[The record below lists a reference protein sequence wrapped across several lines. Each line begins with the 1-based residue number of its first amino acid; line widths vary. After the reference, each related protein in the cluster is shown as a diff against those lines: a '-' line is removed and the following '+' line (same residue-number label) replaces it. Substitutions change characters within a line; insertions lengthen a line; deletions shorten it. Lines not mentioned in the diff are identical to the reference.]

1 MKTHEDSVSAWR
13 RTFIAC
19 FFLFCIGGVYHVLFL
34 RTFSHWWFED
44 DPVLFAFVRTIAN
57 PLRFFFDRSAI
68 QSFSASLVPMQ
79 SVSMW
84 IDSAI
89 AYRSVR
95 FAQIHHLF
103 SLQVTLILL
112 YIVLRDFGLR
122 SRAAFALVL
131 LWLCLPATVSVN
143 EFLSARHYLEGFGWS
158 LGAVLVAQKI
168 GQRRWRETA
177 PTIALLFVMLAIGAL
192 FKELYV
198 VTVPLFVFFYLYSCR
213 RYMAAGIALLVIPLY
228 GLYRVWAFGS
238 RLPLFMPLVETRAY
252 LKFLGRFPYI
262 FAGNAGGYLIIIA
275 LGLLCLWRFRNINLR
290 IAGCALL
297 LLCTALATIYPTTF
311 AISRDWLIHG
321 TWYRV
326 MFFVNTIFLLG
337 GGYWLEKTQT
347 RSARVAALVL
357 SGVILIEGGYVTER
371 HWHDEMVRY
380 KREGRYYLQHN
391 DRLIYS
397 ELAAYWYLGG
407 MQTLYEIVPRH
418 YITSREAG
426 PLSPEQA
433 ASYQTVWRYR
443 DGTFVEDRQ
452 LYEKLR
458 GQR

>member
-1 MKTHEDSVSAWR
+1 
-13 RTFIAC
+13 
-19 FFLFCIGGVYHVLFL
+19 
-34 RTFSHWWFED
+34 
-44 DPVLFAFVRTIAN
+44 
-57 PLRFFFDRSAI
+57 
-68 QSFSASLVPMQ
+68 
-79 SVSMW
+79 
-84 IDSAI
+84 
-89 AYRSVR
+89 
-95 FAQIHHLF
+95 
-103 SLQVTLILL
+103 
-112 YIVLRDFGLR
+112 
-122 SRAAFALVL
+122 
-131 LWLCLPATVSVN
+131 
-143 EFLSARHYLEGFGWS
+143 
-158 LGAVLVAQKI
+158 
-168 GQRRWRETA
+168 
-177 PTIALLFVMLAIGAL
+177 
-192 FKELYV
+192 
-198 VTVPLFVFFYLYSCR
+198 
-213 RYMAAGIALLVIPLY
+213 
-228 GLYRVWAFGS
+228 
-238 RLPLFMPLVETRAY
+238 
-252 LKFLGRFPYI
+252 
-262 FAGNAGGYLIIIA
+262 
-275 LGLLCLWRFRNINLR
+275 
-290 IAGCALL
+290 
-297 LLCTALATIYPTTF
+297 
-311 AISRDWLIHG
+311 
-321 TWYRV
+321 